1 MSAIK
6 IIKAAYASV
15 NTGFD
20 VTAKCQELVNTG
32 NDDIPVN
39 NETFGD
45 PDFGQT
51 KYFTVLYTTNDGKT
65 GHAKGCHEN
74 TNLDL
79 I

>member
-6 IIKAAYASV
+6 IVKAAYASV
-15 NTGFD
+15 NTGYD

-45 PDFGQT
+45 PDVGQT
-51 KYFTVLYTTNDGKT
+51 KYFTILYTTNG
-65 GHAKGCHEN
+65 GRVGNAKGCQEG
-74 TNLDL
+74 TTLDL
-79 I
+79 V